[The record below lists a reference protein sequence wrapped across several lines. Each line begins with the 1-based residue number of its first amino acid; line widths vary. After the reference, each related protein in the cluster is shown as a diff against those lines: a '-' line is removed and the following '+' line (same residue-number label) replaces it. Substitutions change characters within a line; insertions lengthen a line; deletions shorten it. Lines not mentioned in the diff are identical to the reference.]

1 VLKHHFVGPSC
12 FGISRTV
19 GRRGH
24 DNVGGAVGTIVG
36 GRSRAGRDEDSGS
49 GVGHIFDCGANL
61 YEVIEWLSDGI
72 VVVSA
77 NAEEVL
83 LEAFVKGVEDGVGR
97 GQFEERRGG

>member
-1 VLKHHFVGPSC
+1 MGPSR
-12 FGISRTV
+12 FGISRAI
-19 GRRGH
+19 GRRRH
-24 DNVGGAVGTIVG
+24 DNVRSAAGTIVG

-49 GVGHIFDCGANL
+49 GVGHILDRGANL

-72 VVVSA
+72 VMVSA

-83 LEAFVKGVEDGVGR
+83 LEAFVKGIEDGVGR